1 VSAGG
6 VSISGMEITQEP
18 SGAGKAVRPNRV
30 VERLLAERHSLPLS
44 IALHLVP
51 GVLIVAVYLVFAQP
65 LVRAIDYP
73 SFLGWAIAL
82 VVVLYPLQFGLF
94 WLGRRRNGRYSL
106 HGVLEYR
113 DKPLPRGKLV
123 AMVAGLIV
131 WFVAVSSALTV
142 LDSAVYEALFTWIPF
157 DDAGASATTYL
168 EGHSRTV
175 MTITLAACVPFTG
188 FSLPLIEEYYFRGFL
203 LPRLAHLGKWAPV
216 LNTVL
221 FSLYHLWSPW
231 VFFSRVIFFL
241 PGPWLVWKK
250 KDLRLTIGMHPGTT
264 LLMSVVGVVALAFGV
279 VP

>member
-1 VSAGG
+1 MDNTQKTSSAEGTPLKG
-6 VSISGMEITQEP
+6 FTG
-18 SGAGKAVRPNRV
+18 
-30 VERLLAERHSLPLS
+30 RLLSERHSLPLS

-51 GVLIVAVYLVFAQP
+51 GVLIVAVYMLLAQP

-106 HGVLEYR
+106 RGVVHYL
-113 DKPLPRGKLV
+113 DKPVPRGKLV

-131 WFVAVSSALTV
+131 WFVVVSSLLTV
-142 LDSAVYEALFTWIPF
+142 LDSAVFEAFFTWLPY

-168 EGHSRTV
+168 EGHSHTV
-175 MTITLAACVPFTG
+175 MVVTLAVSIPFTG
-188 FSLPLIEEYYFRGFL
+188 FTLPLIEEYYFRGFL
-203 LPRLAHLGKWAPV
+203 LPRIGYLGNWAPV
-216 LNTVL
+216 VNTVL

-231 VFFSRVIFFL
+231 VFLSRVIFFL

-250 KDLRLTIGMHPGTT
+250 KDLRISIGMHPGTT
-264 LLMSVVGVVALAFGV
+264 LLLAVGGTVALMLNV
-279 VP
+279 MP

>member
-1 VSAGG
+1 VSADRA
-6 VSISGMEITQEP
+6 SIVDMEITQKS
-18 SGAGKAVRPNRV
+18 SGAGKATGSNRV
-30 VERLLAERHSLPLS
+30 VDRLLAERHSLPLS
-44 IALHLVP
+44 ITLHLVP
-51 GVLIVAVYLVFAQP
+51 GVLIVAVYLLFAQP

-82 VVVLYPLQFGLF
+82 LVVLYPLQFGLF

-106 HGVLEYR
+106 RGVLGYR
-113 DKPLPRGKLV
+113 DKPVPRGKLV

-131 WFVAVSSALTV
+131 WFVAVSTALTV
-142 LDSAVYEALFTWIPF
+142 LDSAVYEAFFTWIPF

-175 MTITLAACVPFTG
+175 MTITLAACIPFTG
-188 FSLPLIEEYYFRGFL
+188 FTLPLIEEYYFRGFL

-231 VFFSRVIFFL
+231 VFLSRVIFFL

-250 KDLRLTIGMHPGTT
+250 QDLRLSIGMHPGTT
-264 LLMSVVGVVALAFGV
+264 LLMSIGGTIALLLNL